1 MTRPCAHCREPLRN
15 GERFRTLIAN
25 VRPMLACPRCKA
37 RIDGGR
43 DFKVELNFRA
53 SGTSAEAAALAAK
66 RAEMGKTHERILQAL
81 MVKPMTADEVSK
93 ELGLVLNTARARIN
107 DLKRAGVVEPTGER
121 RETDAKGMA
130 DVIRVVERGRA
141 AA

>member
-1 MTRPCAHCREPLRN
+1 MTRPCAHCRKPLRD

-43 DFKVELNFRA
+43 DFKVETNFRA
-53 SGTSAEAAALAAK
+53 RGTSAEAAALAAK
-66 RAEMGKTHERILQAL
+66 RAEIGKTHERILQAL
-81 MVKPMTADEVSK
+81 MVKPMTADEIAK
-93 ELGLVLNTARARIN
+93 ELGLVLNTARARIA

-130 DVIRVVERGRA
+130 DVIHVVEQGRVA
-141 AA
+141 A